1 VSART
6 PSVLLVGEFGAGAL
20 ALSYARAFQS
30 LGWRTVRYDMTLGY
44 TRGGALARRRV
55 LRRAL
60 RPALWALMSRE
71 TVALAARERPDLV
84 LSTKAPF
91 LSPRAMRALKG
102 AAAGPIVMVYPDSP
116 YGTYTQR
123 RDVPA
128 VLAVCDRVYIWSH
141 ALRER
146 LRGDGVAGAA
156 YLPFAHDP
164 ADYGA
169 EGAVGRPACGRRHAI
184 AFIGQRYDKREAWLG
199 ALAGL
204 DVGVWG
210 LGWEGSRLGREPG
223 VCVHRD
229 GAQGAAAGAIYR
241 GARVALNVL
250 HEDNLAGHNMRT
262 FEIPPC
268 RTVMLTESTA
278 DIEGFF
284 EPDRAC
290 LVARD
295 PSSLRA
301 QAERALRDD
310 DLARAVADG
319 GVRAGLPH
327 TYRARAR
334 EIVADVVGNRP
345 LVAHGRG

>member
-1 VSART
+1 MSARA
-6 PSVLLVGEFGAGAL
+6 PNVLIVGEFGPGAL
-20 ALSYARAFQS
+20 ALSYERAFLA
-30 LGWRTVRYDMTLGY
+30 LGWRAVRYDMALGY
-44 TRGGALARRRV
+44 TRGGILARQRV

-60 RPALWALMSRE
+60 RPMLWALMSRE
-71 TVALAARERPDLV
+71 TVALATRERPDLV

-91 LSPRAMRALKG
+91 LSPAAMSALKQM
-102 AAAGPIVMVYPDSP
+102 AAAPVVMVYPDSP

-128 VLAVCDRVYIWSH
+128 VLAACDRVYIWSH

-146 LRGDGVAGAA
+146 LRRDGVGGAA

-169 EGAVGRPACGRRHAI
+169 DGETGRPACGRRHAI

-210 LGWEGSRLGREPG
+210 LGWEGSRLGREG
-223 VCVHRD
+223 SVCVHRD
-229 GAQGAAAGAIYR
+229 GAHGAGAGAIYR

-250 HEDNLAGHNMRT
+250 HDDNLAGHNMRT

-278 DIEGFF
+278 DIETFF

-301 QAERALRDD
+301 QAERVLRDET
-310 DLARAVADG
+310 LARTVAEG
-319 GVRAGLPH
+319 GVRAGRPH
-327 TYRARAR
+327 TYEARAR
-334 EIVADVVGNRP
+334 EIVADVMSDRP
-345 LVAHGRG
+345 LLAHRRG